1 MPIYEFYC
9 RDCHAIFSFLS
20 RGVDTVKRPECPRCD
35 RSELERQAS
44 VFAISKGRAERDTG
58 PDLGDLDESNLERAM
73 AELARESEGLNEDDP
88 REVAGL
94 MRKLFDRTGLP
105 LSEGMQEAMRRME
118 RGQDPDEIEEDMGEL
133 LDAEE
138 LPLLG
143 GSVRGLAQLRRRMRP
158 PEIDKGLYEL

>member
-9 RDCHAIFSFLS
+9 RDCHAIFNFLS
-20 RGVDTVKRPECPRCD
+20 RRVDTAKRPACPRCG
-35 RSELERQAS
+35 RSGLDRQAS
-44 VFAISKGRAERDTG
+44 VFAISKGRAE
-58 PDLGDLDESNLERAM
+58 PEADLDRAM

-118 RGQDPDEIEEDMGEL
+118 SGQDPDEIEEQMGEL
-133 LDAEE
+133 LDAED
-138 LPLLG
+138 PP
-143 GSVRGLAQLRRRMRP
+143 LAQLRRRMRP
-158 PEIDKGLYEL
+158 PEIDQELYEL